1 MIALWSNNN
10 AEDKLMHMRNLHVLP
25 VVLPANTIIVSLCY
39 RLYYYKYQLTSRR
52 IAIFMFF

>member
-25 VVLPANTIIVSLCY
+25 VVLPAKSKSKGSVKHNTIC
-39 RLYYYKYQLTSRR
+39 
-52 IAIFMFF
+52 